1 MTHIPLSWSEYA
13 ANKIK
18 MYFLS
23 EPTSE
28 SRLPRMAELD
38 SDVQVHSV
46 ARRVNLRGSALT
58 GGTLGLPNHSK
69 P

>member
-23 EPTSE
+23 QPTLASC
-28 SRLPRMAELD
+28 LPRMAERD
-38 SDVQVHSV
+38 SDAQLQKDAQHHTCESE
-46 ARRVNLRGSALT
+46 N
-58 GGTLGLPNHSK
+58 
-69 P
+69 